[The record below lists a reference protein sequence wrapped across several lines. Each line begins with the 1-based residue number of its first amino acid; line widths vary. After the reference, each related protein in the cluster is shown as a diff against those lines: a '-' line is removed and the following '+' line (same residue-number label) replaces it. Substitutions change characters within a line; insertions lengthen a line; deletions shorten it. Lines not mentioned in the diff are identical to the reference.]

1 MLEKQPPLG
10 LSPGFSR
17 YSEVSTATA
26 PTDPFPILFQLTWGG
41 GVLQRPQ
48 RQTHTL
54 TGVYVGGRDIAVA
67 RMTETGLWSSGVRL
81 MSMMLIGDQPQNTV
95 ARG

>member
-26 PTDPFPILFQLTWGG
+26 PTDPFPILTIGG
-41 GVLQRPQ
+41 WGVLQRPQ
-48 RQTHTL
+48 RRTHTL
-54 TGVYVGGRDIAVA
+54 TGVYVVGEGRCRCQGDRDGALVLGCQA
-67 RMTETGLWSSGVRL
+67 RKRDVH
-81 MSMMLIGDQPQNTV
+81 Q
-95 ARG
+95 